1 MAPKI
6 IKKPGPGDMAVERMR
21 LIYTKAEQNI
31 IKELTRKRN
40 LGLVDYSDL
49 AALER
54 VQKILQ
60 DMSDEVEQYAPI
72 AIKEKFYKG
81 GELPSAPYG
90 YANAEAL
97 TGTQTAI
104 VERLVDNLLA
114 NVEEAATVAYKSAEE
129 YLTVG
134 RLEADKLRN
143 VALEMVAKLE
153 AEGKGWN
160 TIQNQMAADLNA
172 KGITCFVD
180 KAGRQWGLSQY
191 CSMATRTTARQ
202 AEVAAALTSDDWDLW
217 QIVSIGTTCPLC
229 SVYEGRV
236 YSKSGNDPDYPPLA
250 SAFGKIDIRGGNDL
264 ANTYLN
270 IHPNCLV
277 PGGFVLAEGL
287 VAESRRLYRGEVVT
301 LETSRGNKI
310 TVTPNH
316 PILTN
321 RGFVAAGMIKEGDK
335 VIETRRKYR
344 RFLGKAPNDIYAPSI
359 VNEVFHTRLKSI
371 SSATHAVK
379 GSTVQ
384 FHGDGGTD
392 SEVNVIL
399 ADSLGVNVVDTLRGE
414 PRGKNC
420 FPPAHRR
427 RIKLLTESAFFKIL
441 KRTLDSLYGS
451 MSGFGFV
458 VARERV
464 TVNGKQLSNLRQRTT
479 ANVGNLGVG
488 ETLIV
493 KLQKAFKLLLVA
505 FAKGIRYIIKLFT
518 AFGTVAF
525 NSKNPFGVMDVLKR
539 NSEFL
544 SYLPSSEPLLKQRL
558 ESLWIDNC
566 IVESTVLHVNT
577 SFYDGYV
584 YNLETEASFYVYNS
598 IVTHNC
604 LHSLVRYTTM
614 GKTDEQ
620 IKRDKEFS
628 SFEKRPANAD
638 YRSKK
643 QVQAYREKEAA
654 RAQYRN
660 DMKQYKKYKA
670 ALGNDM
676 PKTFETFEKHK
687 KAGDEVYKG
696 WEEKF
701 RSVNAAAKS
710 VEKTAS
716 EVSEILKNR
725 SDSDIMSLEE
735 IVVQRNPL
743 ISQTTTTDE
752 IRSMFETV
760 QFDPSFDAMPLA
772 VQAVNL
778 RGSTL

>member
-1 MAPKI
+1 MATKV

-60 DMSDEVEQYAPI
+60 DMSDEVEEYAPI

-81 GELPSAPYG
+81 GDLPSAPYG

-114 NVEEAATVAYKSAEE
+114 DVEEAATVAYKSAEE

-270 IHPNCLV
+270 IHPNCL
-277 PGGFVLAEGL
+277 
-287 VAESRRLYRGEVVT
+287 
-301 LETSRGNKI
+301 
-310 TVTPNH
+310 
-316 PILTN
+316 
-321 RGFVAAGMIKEGDK
+321 
-335 VIETRRKYR
+335 
-344 RFLGKAPNDIYAPSI
+344 
-359 VNEVFHTRLKSI
+359 
-371 SSATHAVK
+371 
-379 GSTVQ
+379 
-384 FHGDGGTD
+384 
-392 SEVNVIL
+392 
-399 ADSLGVNVVDTLRGE
+399 
-414 PRGKNC
+414 
-420 FPPAHRR
+420 
-427 RIKLLTESAFFKIL
+427 
-441 KRTLDSLYGS
+441 
-451 MSGFGFV
+451 
-458 VARERV
+458 
-464 TVNGKQLSNLRQRTT
+464 
-479 ANVGNLGVG
+479 
-488 ETLIV
+488 
-493 KLQKAFKLLLVA
+493 
-505 FAKGIRYIIKLFT
+505 
-518 AFGTVAF
+518 
-525 NSKNPFGVMDVLKR
+525 
-539 NSEFL
+539 
-544 SYLPSSEPLLKQRL
+544 
-558 ESLWIDNC
+558 
-566 IVESTVLHVNT
+566 
-577 SFYDGYV
+577 
-584 YNLETEASFYVYNS
+584 
-598 IVTHNC
+598 
-604 LHSLVRYTTM
+604 HSLIRYTTM

-628 SFEKRPANAD
+628 SFEKRPANVD

-660 DMKQYKKYKA
+660 DMKQFKKYRA
-670 ALGNDM
+670 ALGDDM

-701 RSVNAAAKS
+701 REQRMDVRNIYRGLNKRNDPLVDILGSAKNSHPEEVNRI
-710 VEKTAS
+710 KTFAEAHGVTIRS
-716 EVSEILKNR
+716 GRNSMAYAPGLKKGQPGQLLIDE
-725 SDSDIMSLEE
+725 SDSIGAWLHEEQHMIDDFQSGWLGFEGLFDVERRSRMEYNAYRREIDFANKIGRPDIAEKLRDICRDE
-735 IVVQRNPL
+735 IV
-743 ISQTTTTDE
+743 SFGGEWDE
-752 IRSMFETV
+752 S
-760 QFDPSFDAMPLA
+760 L
-772 VQAVNL
+772 L
-778 RGSTL
+778 